1 MSQGLMNNVLASL
14 GRGRATGGTKTTLVD
29 ARKEFEADLFNGT
42 IIKMNIGGIDY
53 FRTITDTANSTLTFG
68 ALPGAKGSGIWTV
81 SDGVTIT
88 VTTVADT
95 ATDYT
100 LEAKLATG
108 NSKPLAVALDGTVIR
123 VTLATGADGSSDNA
137 KNTVTL
143 VTAAI
148 AALPEFTAVAAGE
161 GSTVCTPTSAPVS
174 FSGGVDEVKPANGVH
189 YEIRRRDAAQIFGS
203 DGTDL
208 IPVKVGADGSL
219 YVGGIT
225 VESVTATNVG
235 ISQTEGENV
244 VEDQALAALIGEVQ
258 ASPTANT
265 LLARLKSLEDKID
278 AITDGTSP
286 AVTQLSGSNATDKD
300 GTTLSP
306 SMLKDTDGYGVLRT
320 APATQVAYD
329 TLKDEYKVQKGSSPV
344 TVITLHDAVEIRDTS
359 AVDSIEF
366 DLSLYSDFAFL
377 VQSTIDQNV
386 QLSLQDVTFNS
397 GSAVLDV
404 TTNTCTKTIAAESW
418 RVHNI
423 TSKQWPQ
430 ANLLTKVKCRI
441 ICSTPPTAGS
451 ITVKLIGRL

>member
-1 MSQGLMNNVLASL
+1 MNNVLASL

-29 ARKEFEADLFNGT
+29 ARKNFEADLFNGT

-108 NSKPLAVALDGTVIR
+108 NNKPLAVALDGTVIR
-123 VTLATGADGSSDNA
+123 VTLATDANGSSDDA

-148 AALPEFTAVAAGE
+148 DALPEFTAVASGD

-174 FSGGVDEVKPANGVH
+174 FSGGVDEVKPTNGVH

-225 VESVTATNVG
+225 VESVTAANVG

-244 VEDQALAALIGEVQ
+244 VEDRALAALIGEVQ
-258 ASPTANT
+258 ATPTANT

-286 AVTQLSGSNATDKD
+286 AVTQLSGS
-300 GTTLSP
+300 TLAIP
-306 SMLKDTDGYGVLRT
+306 VDLQYQTLG
-320 APATQVAYD
+320 APLPVSQATQAIAYESITVAGTAKGFTAGTFGTATHAFITCEDAQLRFRIDGENPTASEGHLLNPGD
-329 TLKDEYKVQKGSSPV
+329 TLKLDSPAD
-344 TVITLHDAVEIRDTS
+344 IARFRAIRTS
-359 AVDSIEF
+359 AI
-366 DLSLYSDFAFL
+366 
-377 VQSTIDQNV
+377 
-386 QLSLQDVTFNS
+386 
-397 GSAVLDV
+397 SAVLKV
-404 TTNTCTKTIAAESW
+404 TFSE
-418 RVHNI
+418 V
-423 TSKQWPQ
+423 
-430 ANLLTKVKCRI
+430 V
-441 ICSTPPTAGS
+441 
-451 ITVKLIGRL
+451 

>member
-29 ARKEFEADLFNGT
+29 ARKNFEAGLFNGT

-108 NSKPLAVALDGTVIR
+108 NNKPLAVALDGTVIR
-123 VTLATGADGSSDNA
+123 VTLATDANGSSDDA

-148 AALPEFTAVAAGE
+148 DALPEFTAVASGD

-174 FSGGVDEVKPANGVH
+174 FSGGVDEVKPTNGVH

-203 DGTDL
+203 DGNDL

-219 YVGGIT
+219 
-225 VESVTATNVG
+225 
-235 ISQTEGENV
+235 
-244 VEDQALAALIGEVQ
+244 
-258 ASPTANT
+258 
-265 LLARLKSLEDKID
+265 
-278 AITDGTSP
+278 
-286 AVTQLSGSNATDKD
+286 VTQLSGSIVTIGAATFAVSGGDTLRGKAVDRPDAVAAHAVIPYCYYFSIDTGVVEATD
-300 GTTLSP
+300 GT
-306 SMLKDTDGYGVLRT
+306 DWV
-320 APATQVAYD
+320 
-329 TLKDEYKVQKGSSPV
+329 
-344 TVITLHDAVEIRDTS
+344 VI
-359 AVDSIEF
+359 
-366 DLSLYSDFAFL
+366 
-377 VQSTIDQNV
+377 
-386 QLSLQDVTFNS
+386 
-397 GSAVLDV
+397 
-404 TTNTCTKTIAAESW
+404 
-418 RVHNI
+418 
-423 TSKQWPQ
+423 
-430 ANLLTKVKCRI
+430 
-441 ICSTPPTAGS
+441 
-451 ITVKLIGRL
+451 